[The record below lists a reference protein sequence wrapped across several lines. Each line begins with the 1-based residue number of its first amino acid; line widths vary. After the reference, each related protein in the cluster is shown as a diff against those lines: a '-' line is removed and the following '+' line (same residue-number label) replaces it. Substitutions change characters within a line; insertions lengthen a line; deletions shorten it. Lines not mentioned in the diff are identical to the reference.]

1 MGNAFSIQALNNN
14 DPASQTVGPAT
25 GRTNESVG
33 GLKVSESYACP
44 STGAFPCSIIVDGTI
59 TSSSVTLSRDI
70 LGKLEV
76 PDTGT
81 ASDEW
86 TWDVTVGWKDGNPY
100 QDLSKQNSGGA
111 RVFNADGTPG
121 GLKGFGSG
129 NHYKVADPS
138 RWGKDG
144 IDTEGYRW
152 MNDYLMLMGYFNS
165 DLVAWKADQDKHS
178 KTVGTQKQVYIWN
191 PSDDGIVEMN
201 RETYGALTKLFLKPT
216 LPFKVSFRDG
226 IGKTQEVPQVTLI
239 SVFHPCPI
247 RIESV
252 QYDAVIQIGD
262 FRGLSGTECTQQVD
276 ESSRAV
282 KALNKQTAVLERRI
296 AKAQEQVLTEL
307 KKGFT
312 SPSYITA
319 RSNADRLIAKKD
331 ALALPKKRVC
341 EPRDGAADK
350 LVIFVPLKIND
361 RPKPGAQYEQTRFVN
376 TFANKIP
383 SILGAQPDR
392 YLGYPDVPAATQ
404 NDWKLSSILDPTD
417 CYYTWEVTLTG
428 QSQPVTVV
436 FMKNPIAILSSDM
449 GSIKRLPITPP
460 SHVFHS
466 NPTNVRFKS
475 CPPRDISGVPVPC
488 SARAPPQK
496 VPGPKTQADIIK
508 NNKPAFTGT
517 DWLAILLGI
526 LGVLGVIIG
535 VWLGVKFAAGWG
547 GDKLRGVGDYLG
559 KSLAGAYVSARRTA
573 SRAIGTS
580 SSGPLPA
587 RRPAAPE
594 PPPPPPPPRAPS
606 RPRPPPGP
614 ELASTDGAANRLN
627 LALTSSNPLTTPSRE
642 ERLRRHD
649 QRNATGT
656 GGKRKKRRRRT
667 GRKV

>member
-1 MGNAFSIQALNNN
+1 M
-14 DPASQTVGPAT
+14 
-25 GRTNESVG
+25 
-33 GLKVSESYACP
+33 
-44 STGAFPCSIIVDGTI
+44 
-59 TSSSVTLSRDI
+59 
-70 LGKLEV
+70 
-76 PDTGT
+76 GT

-86 TWDVTVGWKDGNPY
+86 SWDVTVGWKDGKPY
-100 QDLSKQNSGGA
+100 QDLSQQNSGGA
-111 RVFNADGTPG
+111 RMFNADGTPG

-216 LPFKVSFRDG
+216 IPFNVSFNDG
-226 IGKTQEVPQVTLI
+226 GTKHEIKVKLM

-247 RIESV
+247 RIESI

-262 FRGLSGTECTQQVD
+262 FRGLSGTECTQEQD
-276 ESSRAV
+276 TSSRAV
-282 KALNKQTAVLERRI
+282 QALNKQKASLERRI
-296 AKAQEQVLTEL
+296 EKAREQANKLAAS
-307 KKGFT
+307 GGYQN
-312 SPSYITA
+312 PSYIA
-319 RSNADRLIAKKD
+319 AKSSLDKLVEKKD

-392 YLGYPDVPAATQ
+392 YLGYPEVPAATQ
-404 NDWKLSSILDPTD
+404 SDWKLTSILDPED
-417 CYYTWEVTLTG
+417 CYYTWKVNLTG

-460 SHVFHS
+460 SDVLHS

-475 CPPRDISGVPVPC
+475 CPPKDISGVPVPC
-488 SARAPPQK
+488 LARAPPQK
-496 VPGPKTQADIIK
+496 VPGPLTQSETER
-508 NNKPAFTGT
+508 NNKPTVTGT
-517 DWLAILLGI
+517 TWLTGLFGAIGTILLLMI
-526 LGVLGVIIG
+526 V
-535 VWLGVKFAAGWG
+535 VWIALKFINGSGSAAL
-547 GDKLRGVGDYLG
+547 KGVGDYLG
-559 KSLAGAYVSARRTA
+559 RTLAGTYVAARNTA

-580 SSGPLPA
+580 SSSPFPA

-594 PPPPPPPPRAPS
+594 PE
-606 RPRPPPGP
+606 P
-614 ELASTDGAANRLN
+614 EPEGNDANRLN
-627 LALTSSNPLTTPSRE
+627 SPLTRSNPLIALNRSRA

-649 QRNATGT
+649 QRAAAGT
-656 GGKRKKRRRRT
+656 GGKRKKRRRT
-667 GRKV
+667 GRTV

>member
-1 MGNAFSIQALNNN
+1 
-14 DPASQTVGPAT
+14 
-25 GRTNESVG
+25 
-33 GLKVSESYACP
+33 
-44 STGAFPCSIIVDGTI
+44 
-59 TSSSVTLSRDI
+59 LSRDI
-70 LGKLEV
+70 LGKLEI
-76 PDTGT
+76 PDEGG
-81 ASDEW
+81 APSDEW
-86 TWDVTVGWKDGNPY
+86 EWDPSFDMKGGKPVWSGWERTNW
-100 QDLSKQNSGGA
+100 GGG
-111 RVFNADGTPG
+111 R
-121 GLKGFGSG
+121 
-129 NHYKVADPS
+129 HYKIANPAKF
-138 RWGKDG
+138 GKDG
-144 IDTEGYRW
+144 YDSEGKRW
-152 MNDYLMLMGYFNS
+152 ANHHS
-165 DLVAWKADQDKHS
+165 DGRTDASQWAKEDIQDWTDDQKKYEKS
-178 KTVGTQKQVYIWN
+178 KVGDATKQVYIWN
-191 PSDDGIVEMN
+191 PSDDGIVELN

-226 IGKTQEVPQVTLI
+226 IRKTQEVPQVTLI

-247 RIESV
+247 RIESI

-262 FRGLSGTECTQQVD
+262 FRGLSGTECTQEED
-276 ESSRAV
+276 TSERA
-282 KALNKQTAVLERRI
+282 KRSLNKQRASLERRI
-296 AKAQEQVLTEL
+296 EKAQEKVLTEMKNGL
-307 KKGFT
+307 T
-312 SPSYITA
+312 SAGYITA
-319 RSNADRLIAKKD
+319 RSNSDRLIAKRD

-436 FMKNPIAILSSDM
+436 FMKNPIAILSADM

-488 SARAPPQK
+488 LARAPPQK
-496 VPGPKTQADIIK
+496 VPGPKTQADTAR

-559 KSLAGAYVSARRTA
+559 KSLAGAYVTAKKTA

-594 PPPPPPPPRAPS
+594 PPPPPPPPPRAPS
-606 RPRPPPGP
+606 RPRPPLGP
-614 ELASTDGAANRLN
+614 ELASTDSAANRLN
-627 LALTSSNPLTTPSRE
+627 LSLTSSNPLTTPSRE

-649 QRNATGT
+649 QRNAAAGT
-656 GGKRKKRRRRT
+656 GGKRKKRRRT

>member
-1 MGNAFSIQALNNN
+1 M
-14 DPASQTVGPAT
+14 
-25 GRTNESVG
+25 
-33 GLKVSESYACP
+33 
-44 STGAFPCSIIVDGTI
+44 
-59 TSSSVTLSRDI
+59 
-70 LGKLEV
+70 
-76 PDTGT
+76 GT

-86 TWDVTVGWKDGNPY
+86 EWDETVGWKDGKPY
-100 QDLSKQNSGGA
+100 QDLERQNSGGA
-111 RVFNADGTPG
+111 RVFKADGTPG

-129 NHYKVADPS
+129 NWYKAADPS

-144 IDTEGYRW
+144 FNSEGKRW
-152 MNDYLMLMGYFNS
+152 MNDYIDLSILGFNT
-165 DLVAWKADQDKHS
+165 DYNAWKADQDKHS

-216 LPFKVSFRDG
+216 LPFKVSFNDG
-226 IGKTQEVPQVTLI
+226 GATHDIPQVKLI

-247 RIESV
+247 RIESI

-276 ESSRAV
+276 DSSRAV
-282 KALNKQTAVLERRI
+282 QALNKQKGVLDRKI
-296 AKAQEQVLTEL
+296 AKASEQVIRLL
-307 KKGFT
+307 PLFPGGYQ
-312 SPSYITA
+312 SPQYLAAKSSLDA
-319 RSNADRLIAKKD
+319 LVAKKD

-392 YLGYPDVPAATQ
+392 YLGYPEVPAATQ

-417 CYYTWEVTLTG
+417 CYYTWKVNLTG

-460 SHVFHS
+460 SDVFHS
-466 NPTNVRFKS
+466 NPKNVRFKS
-475 CPPRDISGVPVPC
+475 CPPRDISGVPIPC
-488 SARAPPQK
+488 LARAPPQK
-496 VPGPKTQADIIK
+496 VPGPKTQADTIR
-508 NNKPAFTGT
+508 NNAPAFTGT
-517 DWLAILLGI
+517 DWLAVLLGI

-535 VWLGVKFAAGWG
+535 VWLGVKFASGWG

-559 KSLAGAYVSARRTA
+559 KSLAGAYVTA
-573 SRAIGTS
+573 KKTVSRS
-580 SSGPLPA
+580 
-587 RRPAAPE
+587 
-594 PPPPPPPPRAPS
+594 PPPPPPPPPPPAPPRAPS
-606 RPRPPPGP
+606 RPARPLGP
-614 ELASTDGAANRLN
+614 ELAPAENAAKRMNS
-627 LALTSSNPLTTPSRE
+627 ALTASNPLSNARRE
-642 ERLRRHD
+642 EILRRHD
-649 QRNATGT
+649 QRNSA
-656 GGKRKKRRRRT
+656 GGKRKKRRRT
-667 GRKV
+667 GRTV

>member
-1 MGNAFSIQALNNN
+1 
-14 DPASQTVGPAT
+14 
-25 GRTNESVG
+25 
-33 GLKVSESYACP
+33 
-44 STGAFPCSIIVDGTI
+44 
-59 TSSSVTLSRDI
+59 
-70 LGKLEV
+70 
-76 PDTGT
+76 
-81 ASDEW
+81 
-86 TWDVTVGWKDGNPY
+86 
-100 QDLSKQNSGGA
+100 
-111 RVFNADGTPG
+111 VFNADGTPG

-129 NHYKVADPS
+129 NHYRAADPS

-144 IDTEGYRW
+144 FDAEGYRW
-152 MNDYLMLMGYFNS
+152 MNNYFDLAILGFLGDYNG
-165 DLVAWKADQDKHS
+165 WKADQDKHE
-178 KTVGTQKQVYIWN
+178 KIVGSNPKQVYIWN

-226 IGKTQEVPQVTLI
+226 LGKTQEVPQVTLI

-247 RIESV
+247 RVESI

-276 ESSRAV
+276 DSSRAV
-282 KALNKQTAVLERRI
+282 KALNKQKASLERRI
-296 AKAQEQVLTEL
+296 EKARNEVYAKMP
-307 KKGFT
+307 KGFQNPEFLAAQST
-312 SPSYITA
+312 LNT
-319 RSNADRLIAKKD
+319 LIAKKE

-488 SARAPPQK
+488 LAAAPPQK
-496 VPGPKTQADIIK
+496 VPGPLAQAEIIK
-508 NNKPAFTGT
+508 NNKPAVSGT
-517 DWLAILLGI
+517 DWLIGLFATIGSLL
-526 LGVLGVIIG
+526 LMLLA
-535 VWLGVKFAAGWG
+535 VWLAIKFANGPG
-547 GDKLRGVGDYLG
+547 GSALKGVGNYFG
-559 KSLAGAYVSARRTA
+559 RTLAGA
-573 SRAIGTS
+573 S
-580 SSGPLPA
+580 SSSSS
-587 RRPAAPE
+587 AAAS
-594 PPPPPPPPRAPS
+594 PPPPEPKPKPKPTGLVLRTPAPKND
-606 RPRPPPGP
+606 PGF
-614 ELASTDGAANRLN
+614 LAPN
-627 LALTSSNPLTTPSRE
+627 LLGESRE
-642 ERLRRHD
+642 EFT
-649 QRNATGT
+649 A
-656 GGKRKKRRRRT
+656 RRRREANPAGT
-667 GRKV
+667 GLA

>member
-1 MGNAFSIQALNNN
+1 MWSGWE
-14 DPASQTVGPAT
+14 
-25 GRTNESVG
+25 RTNWG
-33 GLKVSESYACP
+33 G
-44 STGAFPCSIIVDGTI
+44 G
-59 TSSSVTLSRDI
+59 R
-70 LGKLEV
+70 
-76 PDTGT
+76 
-81 ASDEW
+81 
-86 TWDVTVGWKDGNPY
+86 
-100 QDLSKQNSGGA
+100 
-111 RVFNADGTPG
+111 
-121 GLKGFGSG
+121 
-129 NHYKVADPS
+129 HYKIANPAKF
-138 RWGKDG
+138 GKDG
-144 IDTEGYRW
+144 YDSEGKRW
-152 MNDYLMLMGYFNS
+152 ANHHS
-165 DLVAWKADQDKHS
+165 DGRTDASQWAKEDIQDWTDDQKKYEKS
-178 KTVGTQKQVYIWN
+178 KVGDATKQVYIWN
-191 PSDDGIVEMN
+191 PSDDGIVELN

-226 IGKTQEVPQVTLI
+226 IRKTQEVPQVTLI

-247 RIESV
+247 RIESI

-262 FRGLSGTECTQQVD
+262 FRGLSGTECTQEED
-276 ESSRAV
+276 TSERA
-282 KALNKQTAVLERRI
+282 KRSLNKQRASLERRI
-296 AKAQEQVLTEL
+296 EKAQEKVLTEMKNGL
-307 KKGFT
+307 T
-312 SPSYITA
+312 SAGYITA
-319 RSNADRLIAKKD
+319 RSNSDRLIAKRD

-436 FMKNPIAILSSDM
+436 FMKNPIAILSADM

-488 SARAPPQK
+488 LARAPPQK
-496 VPGPKTQADIIK
+496 VPGPKTQADTAR

-559 KSLAGAYVSARRTA
+559 KSLAGAYVTAKKTA

-594 PPPPPPPPRAPS
+594 PPPPPPPPPRAPS
-606 RPRPPPGP
+606 RPRPPLGP
-614 ELASTDGAANRLN
+614 ELASTDSAANRLN
-627 LALTSSNPLTTPSRE
+627 LSLTSSNPLTTPSRE

-649 QRNATGT
+649 QRNAAAGT
-656 GGKRKKRRRRT
+656 GGKRKKRRRT